1 MRVGVNGAV
10 GQMGRAVCAAVTA
23 DADLTLVAAVDRHGA
38 GEEINDVVV
47 AEQLQ
52 AFADAECDVV
62 VDFTVAESARTTLP
76 WLGMHG
82 IHAVV
87 GTTGFTDDDLVLF
100 ETTFGAADGPNCL
113 IAPNFA
119 ISAVLMMRFAE
130 MAAPW
135 FDTAE
140 VIELHHMRKIDAPS
154 GTAVKTIERMAAA
167 RDTDFVSDPTE
178 IEIYPGARGGAGP
191 RNIRAHSVRMEGM
204 VAHQE
209 VILGAEGQTLTIR
222 QDSYD
227 RSSFMPGVVLACKQI
242 HARPG
247 LVLSLDSYLG

>member
-1 MRVGVNGAV
+1 
-10 GQMGRAVCAAVTA
+10 MGRAVCAAVTA

-247 LVLSLDSYLG
+247 LVLSLDSYLD

>member
-47 AEQLQ
+47 ADRLQ
-52 AFADAECDVV
+52 AFDDAECDVV

-167 RDTDFVSDPTE
+167 RDTDFVDDPTE

>member
-10 GQMGRAVCAAVTA
+10 GQMGRAVCAAVAA
-23 DADLTLVAAVDRHGA
+23 DADLTLVAAVDRRSAGA
-38 GEEINDVVV
+38 EINDMVVSDR
-47 AEQLQ
+47 LQ

-76 WLGMHG
+76 WLGKHG

-87 GTTGFTDDDLVLF
+87 GTTGFTDNDLALF
-100 ETTFGAADGPNCL
+100 ELTFGASDGPNCL

-140 VIELHHMRKIDAPS
+140 VVELHHMRKIDAPS

-167 RDTDFVSDPTE
+167 RDKDFADDPTE
-178 IEIYPGARGGAGP
+178 TEIYPGARGGAGP
-191 RNIRAHSVRMEGM
+191 RNIRAHSVRMSGT

-227 RSSFMPGVVLACKQI
+227 RSSFMPGVVLACRQI
-242 HARPG
+242 DSQPG
-247 LVLSLDSYLG
+247 LALSLDSYLG

>member
-1 MRVGVNGAV
+1 
-10 GQMGRAVCAAVTA
+10 MGRAVCAAVES
-23 DADLTLVAAVDRHGA
+23 DPDLTLVAAVDRHVEGPA
-38 GEEINDVVV
+38 PCEGV
-47 AEQLQ
+47 ALSSELH
-52 AFADAECDVV
+52 AFVDSRCDVV
-62 VDFTVAESARTTLP
+62 VDFTVAEAARRSLP

-87 GTTGFTDDDLVLF
+87 GTTGFTDDDLELF
-100 ETTFGAADGPNCL
+100 ESTFGAAGRAGEGPNCL

-140 VIELHHMRKIDAPS
+140 VIELHHTRKVDAPS
-154 GTAVKTIERMAAA
+154 GTAVETIERMAAA
-167 RDTDFVSDPTE
+167 RDTDFDADPTE
-178 IEIYPGARGGAGP
+178 VEVYPGSRGGLGP
-191 RNIRAHSVRMEGM
+191 RGIRAHSVRMQGM

-209 VILGAEGQTLTIR
+209 VILGAVGQTITIR

-227 RSSFMPGVVLACKQI
+227 RSSFMPGVVLACKKI
-242 HARPG
+242 ADHPG
-247 LVLSLDSYLG
+247 LTRSLDSFLD